1 LFCGRN
7 IAYTFFLKSRRFGWK
22 ARKKKGSKER
32 KHKEGKKSRKDLVKL
47 IRPGE

>member
-1 LFCGRN
+1 VIFQRPKRSYE
-7 IAYTFFLKSRRFGWK
+7 IKK